1 MSLVR
6 FRRNRT
12 GLRGYVHIYIYGE
25 GKEKKCYCYIK

>member
-12 GLRGYVHIYIYGE
+12 GLRGYVYIRRGE
-25 GKEKKCYCYIK
+25 KNVIAT

>member
-12 GLRGYVHIYIYGE
+12 GLRGYVHVYTE
-25 GKEKKCYCYIK
+25 KEKKKNVIAI